1 MATTSGWVAHAS
13 REPSGMLVTA
23 LHDWIGDSVRLTTKT
38 QATCPVLTD
47 PIFAGIVGH
56 VDRALHKR
64 RQVATFLTSRP
75 CHLLPTMGHGLR
87 PMSQL
92 VVTGDS
98 GPEDLQVEHTSSASP
113 LAEALA
119 RASSAERSALVPIF
133 TEHEFMNPDMFH
145 LHTSRLLNAR
155 YSGVVIPFMLVEG
168 SDHAQDSE
176 GREDVVRAA
185 GYTSYTFECSLA
197 HFTADDHVRFA
208 LLMEDVLDEIV
219 QIKSDAEDHRMTV
232 EPLWP
237 LVEIRILAAPH

>member
-13 REPSGMLVTA
+13 REPSGMLVSA
-23 LHDWIGDSVRLTTKT
+23 LHDWIGDSVRLTSLAP
-38 QATCPVLTD
+38 ATCPVLSD
-47 PIFAGIVGH
+47 PVFAGIVGH

-92 VVTGDS
+92 VRTGDG
-98 GPEDLQVEHTSSASP
+98 GPEDLQVEHTGAASP

-119 RASSAERSALVPIF
+119 RASSVERTALVPIF
-133 TEHEFMNPDMFH
+133 TEHEFMNSDMFH

-155 YSGVVIPFMLVEG
+155 YSGVVIPFMLVDG
-168 SDHAQDSE
+168 TNSDQENED
-176 GREDVVRAA
+176 REDVVRAA
-185 GYTSYTFECSLA
+185 GYTSYTFECTIEDFSS
-197 HFTADDHVRFA
+197 DDHVRLA

-219 QIKSDAEDHRMTV
+219 QIKADAEDRMLTV

-237 LVEIRILAAPH
+237 LVEIRTLGVPR